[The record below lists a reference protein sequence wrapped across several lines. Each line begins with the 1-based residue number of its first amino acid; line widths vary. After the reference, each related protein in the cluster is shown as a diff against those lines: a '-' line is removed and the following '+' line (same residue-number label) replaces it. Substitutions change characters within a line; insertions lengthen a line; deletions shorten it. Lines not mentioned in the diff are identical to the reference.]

1 MKENK
6 SFEASMEELEKIVRE
21 LEEGEMS
28 LDESVAAFEKAVSL
42 VRVCNERLE
51 GAKQKVRLLVEEKD
65 GEFAEIPF
73 VSEENEA

>member
-1 MKENK
+1 MKENR
-6 SFEASMEELEKIVRE
+6 SFETSMEELEKIVKE

-42 VRVCNERLE
+42 VRDCNERLE

-65 GEFAEIPF
+65 GAAVERPF
-73 VSEENEA
+73 VSEEK